1 MASHKIDH
9 ANIYIKLKRLLDFIL
24 SFLLLI
30 ILSPLF
36 VVVSIAIKF
45 DSTGPVIYKQTRT
58 GKNGEDFELYK
69 FRSMVADNDVYD
81 FNTRDKV
88 TNVGKFIR
96 KTSIDELPQL
106 VNVFMGDMS
115 FIGPRPWVTL
125 CYRYFTDYEKKRNL
139 VRPGIT
145 GYAQVSGRKNLNILD
160 RIDYDI
166 YYVDNISL
174 LLDIKIFFKTIL
186 IVLRKSDIYNKS
198 YGLEEELLDLRL
210 NYENKVKDK
219 VKE

>member
-1 MASHKIDH
+1 MANHKIEH
-9 ANIYIKLKRLLDFIL
+9 AYIYIKIKRLLDFIL

-30 ILSPLF
+30 IFSPLF
-36 VVVSIAIKF
+36 ILVSIAIKI
-45 DSTGPVIYKQTRT
+45 DSAGPVIYKQTRT

-81 FNTRDKV
+81 FKTVDKV
-88 TNVGKFIR
+88 TKVGKIIR

-106 VNVFMGDMS
+106 LNVLIGDMS

-125 CYRYFTDYEKKRNL
+125 CHSYFTDYQKKRNL

-145 GYAQVSGRKNLNILD
+145 GYAQISGRKNLNILD
-160 RIDYDI
+160 RIDCDI
-166 YYVDNISL
+166 YYVNNISF

-186 IVLRKSDIYNKS
+186 IVLKKSDIYNKS
-198 YGLEEELLDLRL
+198 YGLEEELRDLKL
-210 NYENKVKDK
+210 NYEKK